1 MRRVTAGGVD
11 VAYSP
16 SFDLAV
22 GSELYVVLRNAI
34 DDVEQ
39 VLSGRP
45 SDAGPVEDTDEWMM
59 LRFFCAVAA
68 PVV

>member
-1 MRRVTAGGVD
+1 MMIRTEFRFIHRIRAVRRLED
-11 VAYSP
+11 
-16 SFDLAV
+16 
-22 GSELYVVLRNAI
+22 AI
-34 DDVEQ
+34 DHVEE

-68 PVV
+68 PVE

>member
-22 GSELYVVLRNAI
+22 GSEFYVVLRTPLITWMSSFRGARVMPDPLKI
-34 DDVEQ
+34 RT
-39 VLSGRP
+39 SG
-45 SDAGPVEDTDEWMM
+45 
-59 LRFFCAVAA
+59 
-68 PVV
+68 

>member
-22 GSELYVVLRNAI
+22 GFELYVVLRTPLITWKRSFRGARVMPEPFKI
-34 DDVEQ
+34 RT
-39 VLSGRP
+39 SG
-45 SDAGPVEDTDEWMM
+45 
-59 LRFFCAVAA
+59 
-68 PVV
+68 